1 MAKNG
6 ICVNV
11 GNCDNAN
18 QKKVLEIGIGQDF
31 VCPQCGKS
39 LIIYT
44 PPKGKSLALL
54 AAVGVLVLLVL
65 LVVAWRMSSGDK
77 EAAPAAAPP
86 AAAQPTPAPPAA
98 VPPPAPATPPAATPA
113 APDNMSQRLP
123 PCGANDDERRRLKL
137 CD

>member
-6 ICVNV
+6 ICVNI

-18 QKKVLEIGIGQDF
+18 QKKVLEIGTGQDF

-39 LIIYT
+39 LIIYS
-44 PPKGKSLALL
+44 PPKGKSAAMMAVIGLVALL
-54 AAVGVLVLLVL
+54 IVLVIG
-65 LVVAWRMSSGDK
+65 WRMFAGDK
-77 EAAPAAAPP
+77 EPASL
-86 AAAQPTPAPPAA
+86 PAPPPTA
-98 VPPPAPATPPAATPA
+98 APATPPAPVPATPPA
-113 APDNMSQRLP
+113 ASTPTVPASSGQRLP

>member
-6 ICVNV
+6 ICVNI

-18 QKKVLEIGIGQDF
+18 QKKVLEIGTGQDF

-39 LIIYT
+39 LIIYS
-44 PPKGKSLALL
+44 PPKGKSAAMMAVIGLVALL
-54 AAVGVLVLLVL
+54 IVLVIG
-65 LVVAWRMSSGDK
+65 WRMFAGDK
-77 EAAPAAAPP
+77 EPASL
-86 AAAQPTPAPPAA
+86 PAPPPTA
-98 VPPPAPATPPAATPA
+98 APATPPAPVAATPPA
-113 APDNMSQRLP
+113 ASTPTVPASSGQRLP

>member
-6 ICVNV
+6 ICVNI

-18 QKKVLEIGIGQDF
+18 QKKMLEIGTGQDF

-39 LIIYT
+39 LIVYS
-44 PPKGKSLALL
+44 PPKGKSVAMLAV
-54 AAVGVLVLLVL
+54 VGLIAL
-65 LVVAWRMSSGDK
+65 LVVLVIGWRMFAGGK
-77 EAAPAAAPP
+77 EA
-86 AAAQPTPAPPAA
+86 TPAPVPPPVATPAPTPPAA
-98 VPPPAPATPPAATPA
+98 VAPPATPPATAPTVTESSTP
-113 APDNMSQRLP
+113 RLP

>member
-6 ICVNV
+6 ICVNI

-18 QKKVLEIGIGQDF
+18 QKKVLEIGTGQDF

-39 LIIYT
+39 LIIYS
-44 PPKGKSLALL
+44 PPKGKSAAMMAVIGLVALL
-54 AAVGVLVLLVL
+54 IVLVIG
-65 LVVAWRMSSGDK
+65 WRMFAGDK
-77 EAAPAAAPP
+77 EPASL
-86 AAAQPTPAPPAA
+86 PAPPPTA
-98 VPPPAPATPPAATPA
+98 APATPPAVPATPPA
-113 APDNMSQRLP
+113 ASTPTVPASSGQRLP